1 MSHQCSAKKNRW
13 KEEVLKENNSKKKSK
28 SQKMKRSK
36 SNDKSA
42 SQRGRS
48 FTRKDEPTKRA
59 NSVGAEPPMAENI
72 SERDHTYT

>member
-1 MSHQCSAKKNRW
+1 MKSRW
-13 KEEVLKENNSKKKSK
+13 KEEVLKENNTKKKSK

-36 SNDKSA
+36 SSDKNT

-48 FTRKDEPTKRA
+48 FTRKDKATKRA
-59 NSVGAEPPMAENI
+59 SSVGAEPQMADNI